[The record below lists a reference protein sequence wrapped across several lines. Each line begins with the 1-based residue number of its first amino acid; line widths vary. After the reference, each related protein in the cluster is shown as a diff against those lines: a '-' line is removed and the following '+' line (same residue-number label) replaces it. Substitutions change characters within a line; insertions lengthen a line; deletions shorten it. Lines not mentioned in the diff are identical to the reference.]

1 MFCPGPASVLYLQRL
16 TAEGFVLQPAVSP
29 GLQLLGGVVA
39 AGLALLLLLHHR
51 LQSVLQPALIVV
63 LHCIL
68 YLVLHLALHLALY
81 LVLHLV
87 LHCTCTPCCR

>member
-1 MFCPGPASVLYLQRL
+1 MLYLQRL

-63 LHCIL
+63 LH
-68 YLVLHLALHLALY
+68 
-81 LVLHLV
+81 
-87 LHCTCTPCCR
+87 